1 MNQFYN
7 LEENTIS
14 PHNQQSIKSK
24 TQPSDMVIKSILN
37 YSLAFQVT
45 ECKETE
51 KHQMD
56 QIHLILN

>member
-14 PHNQQSIKSK
+14 TNNYKLSK
-24 TQPSDMVIKSILN
+24 EKHQPSDMVIKNILN
-37 YSLAFQVT
+37 YSRALQVT
-45 ECKETE
+45 ECQEEE
-51 KHQMD
+51 KHQVK

>member
-14 PHNQQSIKSK
+14 TNNYQISK
-24 TQPSDMVIKSILN
+24 TKSQPSDMVIKNILN
-37 YSLAFQVT
+37 YSLALQIT
-45 ECKETE
+45 ECKEKE
-51 KHQMD
+51 KHQMK